1 MRPEQGR
8 GLQTGDGQSL
18 DDSAGDFVS
27 SCRCDDASATAQ
39 LGFFQGEQ
47 EIAAAEGREIE
58 TVGFIQQNLV
68 RPGFP
73 LLGRP
78 HCTATQDDN
87 FRFRVDARLVGN
99 QHARV
104 LTEKVE
110 RCRFPMLSIGLRV
123 FERRQ
128 EDRER
133 WDQILVLHPSK
144 DTRFWTRFFQSN
156 SVQLEFRTMVQRGSV
171 SDGHLGGVEG

>member
-1 MRPEQGR
+1 MRLEQGR

-47 EIAAAEGREIE
+47 EIAAAEGLEIQA
-58 TVGFIQQNLV
+58 VGFIQENLV
-68 RPGFP
+68 RSGFP

-78 HCTATQDDN
+78 HGTAAQDDN

-110 RCRFPMLSIGLRV
+110 RCRFLMLSIGHLKTLSRHELAD
-123 FERRQ
+123 FLN
-128 EDRER
+128 
-133 WDQILVLHPSK
+133 IIVLLLIKGPG
-144 DTRFWTRFFQSN
+144 
-156 SVQLEFRTMVQRGSV
+156 L
-171 SDGHLGGVEG
+171 LGR

>member
-27 SCRCDDASATAQ
+27 SCRRDDASATTQ
-39 LGFFQGEQ
+39 LGFFEGEQ
-47 EIAAAEGREIE
+47 EIAAAEGLEIQA
-58 TVGFIQQNLV
+58 VGFIQQNLV

-73 LLGRP
+73 LVGRP
-78 HCTATQDDN
+78 HGTAAQDDN
-87 FRFRVDARLVGN
+87 FRFRVDARMVRD

-110 RCRFPMLSIGLRV
+110 RCRFPMLSIGHLKTLSRHELAD
-123 FERRQ
+123 FQ
-128 EDRER
+128 N
-133 WDQILVLHPSK
+133 IIVLLLIKGPG
-144 DTRFWTRFFQSN
+144 
-156 SVQLEFRTMVQRGSV
+156 L
-171 SDGHLGGVEG
+171 LGR